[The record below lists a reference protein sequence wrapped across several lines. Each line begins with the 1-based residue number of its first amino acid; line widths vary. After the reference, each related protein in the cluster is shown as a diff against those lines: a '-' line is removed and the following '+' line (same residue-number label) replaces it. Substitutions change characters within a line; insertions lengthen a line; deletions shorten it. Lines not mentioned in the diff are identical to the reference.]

1 MASIVWT
8 TNFKRDSPF
17 ADMLPAWGDTFFHP
31 IQSTKQFF
39 EVVRLNTE
47 YTGIQTAERRKKRVD
62 DVGKRAQ
69 YRKAHGLD
77 QDEGIGGWTAK
88 TDEESLGPS
97 IVVGDGSVA
106 VEQQVER
113 QKRPPVKKWLGIW

>member
-1 MASIVWT
+1 M
-8 TNFKRDSPF
+8 
-17 ADMLPAWGDTFFHP
+17 
-31 IQSTKQFF
+31 
-39 EVVRLNTE
+39 
-47 YTGIQTAERRKKRVD
+47 D